1 MTRLTKLLTATA
13 ALATISLAAQA
24 QEYSFKFQSSDP
36 AGNPNF
42 LLQQTWAEAMG
53 EATDGKV
60 EIELL
65 PVGSVVEH
73 NETQDAVAAGILDG
87 HITDTSYFAGKDAA
101 FGLIAN
107 PVGAWS
113 DPQQMLDFMENGGGK
128 ELMNELLE
136 PYGLH
141 FIGATTP
148 GLEAFV
154 SAVPLEGVA
163 DLQGLKM
170 RAPEGLVQ
178 QVFAAAGA
186 APVNLPSS
194 EVYTSLDK
202 GVIEA
207 ADNTVFS
214 TNHAVGLHE
223 IAPHPVYPGFHSL
236 PLVEISINKQTWDEL
251 PEDIKT
257 AFETTV
263 DEFADR
269 QVAALEEAD
278 QEALAKAKENPD
290 ITVHDW
296 SDEERAK
303 FRSIAMGE
311 WEKVAAESENAQKVY
326 DVLTAYLEQEGLLA
340 TGDDAS
346 SEGEAEEPAA
356 EEAEGSAGE
365 QAAEETDEQAAQ

>member
-1 MTRLTKLLTATA
+1 MLKSFTKLALTAA
-13 ALATISLAAQA
+13 ATLAIASAASA

-42 LLQQTWAEAMG
+42 ELQQEWTKAINEK
-53 EATDGKV
+53 TDGKV
-60 EIELL
+60 EVELL
-65 PVGSVVEH
+65 PVESIVAH
-73 NETQDAVAAGILDG
+73 NETQDAIAAGILDG

-113 DPQQMLDFMENGGGK
+113 DPQEMFDFMQKGGGK
-128 ELMNELLE
+128 ELMNELVE

-154 SAVPLEGVA
+154 SKVPLEGVD

-186 APVNLPSS
+186 SPVNLPGS
-194 EVYTSLDK
+194 EVFTSLDK
-202 GVIEA
+202 GVIDA
-207 ADNTVFS
+207 ADYSVFS
-214 TNHAVGLHE
+214 TNQAQGLNDV
-223 IAPHPVYPGFHSL
+223 ATHPVYPGFHSM
-236 PLVEISINKQTWDEL
+236 PLVEVSMNKEKWDAL

-257 AFETTV
+257 AFEESV
-263 DEFADR
+263 AEFAQK
-269 QVAALEEAD
+269 QVSALAAKDEEAVK
-278 QEALAKAKENPD
+278 AAKEGGK

-303 FRSIAMGE
+303 FRSIATGE
-311 WEKVAAESENAQKVY
+311 WKTVADKSDNAKKVY
-326 DVLTAYLEQEGLLA
+326 DRLTGYLKDNGMMK
-340 TGDDAS
+340 
-346 SEGEAEEPAA
+346 
-356 EEAEGSAGE
+356 
-365 QAAEETDEQAAQ
+365 